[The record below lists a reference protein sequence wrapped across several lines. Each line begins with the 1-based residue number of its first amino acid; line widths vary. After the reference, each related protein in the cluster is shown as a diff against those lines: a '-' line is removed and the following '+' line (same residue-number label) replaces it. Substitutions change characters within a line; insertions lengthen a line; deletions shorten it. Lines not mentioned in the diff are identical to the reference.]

1 MLFLESQEFYHLPFG
16 NYFNKFY
23 KNNVVG
29 KKKEY
34 ELFKSKD
41 SLSTVFWV
49 QKIPECYSNGSI
61 KHFSLC
67 RRCWNQKIQS
77 LEVKLDMKTK
87 NKNKKGNIKIAKEK
101 NTTKEKK
108 VEL

>member
-34 ELFKSKD
+34 ELFKSED

-49 QKIPECYSNGSI
+49 
-61 KHFSLC
+61 
-67 RRCWNQKIQS
+67 
-77 LEVKLDMKTK
+77 
-87 NKNKKGNIKIAKEK
+87 
-101 NTTKEKK
+101 
-108 VEL
+108 